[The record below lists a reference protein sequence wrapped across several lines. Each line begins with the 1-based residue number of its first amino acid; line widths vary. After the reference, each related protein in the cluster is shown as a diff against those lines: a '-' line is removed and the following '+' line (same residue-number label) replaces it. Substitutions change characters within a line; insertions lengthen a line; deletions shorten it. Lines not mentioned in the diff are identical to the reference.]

1 MSAEVIDLISS
12 DEDEDIN
19 NDIEFNDMEKN
30 SNNNNFNNKNNSST
44 FTNGS
49 SKTIEIKVRRSDNAS
64 DIIMNISPYET
75 CGTLKKRIF
84 EKEMIDPERQRIM
97 FAGKEIRNN
106 STLKDYTKERNEKRR
121 TETRRFLCVAYPR
134 YQSLLQAQGKLAED
148 GSTTSTEEQVKETF

>member
-19 NDIEFNDMEKN
+19 SDIEINDMEKN

-84 EKEMIDPERQRIM
+84 GCEHR
-97 FAGKEIRNN
+97 
-106 STLKDYTKERNEKRR
+106 L
-121 TETRRFLCVAYPR
+121 
-134 YQSLLQAQGKLAED
+134 
-148 GSTTSTEEQVKETF
+148 